1 MSDALITL
9 NYKDAAGCT
18 KICEQALKCTDI
30 DYIIIVDNM
39 SEDGSFETLQKLQN
53 TRIKVVQSGK
63 NGGYSYGY
71 NFGFRIAKQLLAS
84 RVILCNSDILF
95 SPEIVTAC
103 FQYLD
108 EHKDVGAVS
117 VRQKNIHGEEM
128 PSAWTYPKYINELK
142 YCFYYYRK
150 FILPKQRRAVY
161 PVQGWEQE
169 VDVLAGCYTVYNM
182 SALDECGMYDENVFL
197 YNEENIISK
206 RLHTAGYKLY
216 RLNGYFYIHAHNRVA
231 SKPSTN
237 FKKLLK
243 TAKCSYYFQ
252 VNYLHIGL
260 VKQIL
265 FKICIFF
272 GTLEQWLINWVSTI
286 RGKKNV

>member
-1 MSDALITL
+1 MSNILVTL
-9 NYKDAAGCT
+9 NYKDADGC
-18 KICEQALKCTDI
+18 KVICKQALKCSDI
-30 DYIIIVDNM
+30 DYIVVVDNM
-39 SEDGSFETLQKLQN
+39 SNDGSFETLKKLECEK
-53 TRIKVVQSGK
+53 IKIVQSGR

-71 NFGFRIAKQLLAS
+71 NFGFRFAKQFKADK
-84 RVILCNSDILF
+84 VILCNSDVLF
-95 SPEIVTAC
+95 SPEMVTAC

-117 VRQKNIHGEEM
+117 VRQKNIYGKEIS
-128 PSAWTYPKYINELK
+128 SAWTYPKYTDELK
-142 YCFYYYRK
+142 YCFYCYRK
-150 FILPKQRRAVY
+150 FIFPKQARNEYQVIGRA
-161 PVQGWEQE
+161 QE
-169 VDVLAGCYTVYNM
+169 VDALAGCFTVYNM
-182 SALDECGMYDENVFL
+182 SSLEQCGMYDDNVFL
-197 YNEENIISK
+197 YNEENIISM
-206 RLHTAGYKLY
+206 RLHAAGYKLH

-265 FKICIFF
+265 FKICIFL